1 MMLEVIVS
9 VLNDKATE
17 KIKAKLHNGKTDSI
31 SITSLIVN
39 GLSISQLSKCVTA
52 SSMTLSWD
60 FGTEIIVL
68 FRQMGINDNSNR
80 TRNEYATLIRD
91 QFKKRKVAN
100 SVPFIH
106 RKEQE
111 VSTHAIL

>member
-31 SITSLIVN
+31 NITSLIMN
-39 GLSISQLSKCVTA
+39 GLSISQLSKCVAA
-52 SSMTLSWD
+52 SSMALSWD

-68 FRQMGINDNSNR
+68 FRQMGINDNSNS
-80 TRNEYATLIRD
+80 TRNDYATLIRE
-91 QFKKRKVAN
+91 QYKKRKIAN
-100 SVPFIH
+100 SVPLNH

-111 VSTHAIL
+111 VPTHAIL